1 MKTLSMKR
9 LGALGLGAAMTLGA
23 ANVALAGPS
32 NLPPPAGAIL
42 DLAPGLIPHDGNNP
56 QSYSVNFVAG
66 QANTA
71 ITFAFREDPAFIFFS
86 NASVVDVT
94 NPSGNLLLNGNFASG
109 SGSNATNWT
118 YANIYGATFGGVVS
132 NPTSPTGVDIY
143 DFRRGF
149 GV

>member
-23 ANVALAGPS
+23 ANVVLAGPS

-71 ITFAFREDPAFIFFS
+71 ITFAFREDPAFIFFFER
-86 NASVVDVT
+86 
-94 NPSGNLLLNGNFASG
+94 L
-109 SGSNATNWT
+109 
-118 YANIYGATFGGVVS
+118 GGRCDQSQRQSAVERQLRV
-132 NPTSPTGVDIY
+132 GLRLQRHQLDLRQY
-143 DFRRGF
+143 LWRDLRRRRF
-149 GV
+149 